1 MLPPHI
7 GGTTNP
13 HGQHAAFVFNSSDM
27 ATCPD
32 NREYDHQLMAVS
44 FETQK
49 ALFCTEATKGRL
61 VHVLVYDLHLLWSR
75 RVCTMARCLRE
86 LSTAATTSFAFKLS
100 PLTVTS
106 ITSSPILPLAHRKLR
121 LLTCRITR
129 VGSRCSGVGVFGRK
143 GGLADLEGSSTEM
156 QPT

>member
-1 MLPPHI
+1 MLPPRI

-13 HGQHAAFVFNSSDM
+13 HGQHATFVFNSSDM
-27 ATCPD
+27 AACPD
-32 NREYDHQLMAVS
+32 NREYDRQLMAVG
-44 FETQK
+44 FETRK
-49 ALFCTEATKGRL
+49 ALFCTEATKGRP
-61 VHVLVYDLHLLWSR
+61 
-75 RVCTMARCLRE
+75 VCTMARCLRE

-129 VGSRCSGVGVFGRK
+129 EGSGCRGVGVFGRK
-143 GGLADLEGSSTEM
+143 VGLADLEGSSMEM